1 MKTRRRLPKLRK
13 VTIKN
18 KKHIYKLNQPTKRR
32 RLAIDEKI
40 KSERNKTK
48 SSMRKAALAKKKRFN
63 VLRIYRRYKNV
74 KACKKITKDMRYID
88 KKYKLNK
95 TNDICG
101 KK

>member
-18 KKHIYKLNQPTKRR
+18 KKHIYKLNQPTKKR

-48 SSMRKAALAKKKRFN
+48 SSMRK
-63 VLRIYRRYKNV
+63 
-74 KACKKITKDMRYID
+74 
-88 KKYKLNK
+88 
-95 TNDICG
+95 
-101 KK
+101 

>member
-1 MKTRRRLPKLRK
+1 
-13 VTIKN
+13 
-18 KKHIYKLNQPTKRR
+18 
-32 RLAIDEKI
+32 
-40 KSERNKTK
+40 
-48 SSMRKAALAKKKRFN
+48 MRKAALAKKKRFN

-95 TNDICG
+95 TKNICG

>member
-1 MKTRRRLPKLRK
+1 MRKKTRLPKLRPI
-13 VTIKN
+13 TYKN
-18 KKHIYKLNQPTKRR
+18 KKHKYKLNETARKR

-63 VLRIYRRYKNV
+63 ILRIYRRYKNV
-74 KACKKITKDMRYID
+74 KDCKKITKDMRYID

-95 TNDICG
+95 TKNICG

>member
-1 MKTRRRLPKLRK
+1 
-13 VTIKN
+13 
-18 KKHIYKLNQPTKRR
+18 
-32 RLAIDEKI
+32 
-40 KSERNKTK
+40 
-48 SSMRKAALAKKKRFN
+48 MRKAALAKKKRFN

-101 KK
+101 KIIN

>member
-18 KKHIYKLNQPTKRR
+18 KKHIYKLNQPTKKR

-48 SSMRKAALAKKKRFN
+48 SSMRKAALAKKKT
-63 VLRIYRRYKNV
+63 I
-74 KACKKITKDMRYID
+74 
-88 KKYKLNK
+88 
-95 TNDICG
+95 
-101 KK
+101 